1 MRTSIRATPSQYSR
15 REIETLLRRQS
26 SDFPSEASKSRP
38 ESIGQAYRAALS
50 SVTSSEDASRISP
63 TRSSIRA
70 AQHAAPRP
78 YSHGEIE
85 GLDFA
90 SEASKSRPESIG
102 QAYRASRASR
112 RLSCSE
118 DRRYNSSDVESAD
131 PEAMLT
137 PTKAR
142 GPSTPTTEALQRRR
156 VSHGEMLGLDFP
168 SEESKDKPDSS
179 RRLNRRPEGPKG
191 SEVASEAINTK
202 PERGR
207 RIRFG
212 ECSLIESSKC
222 LLVESGGEVV
232 GSFESTSRSPAA
244 QSRDADASPDL
255 SSPHWASFTGEPGL
269 ARERAAAHS
278 AAVTA
283 VHAAARRERA
293 VAAGRDS
300 TYATWQAY
308 LRGAQLP
315 RDSIEWV

>member
-1 MRTSIRATPSQYSR
+1 MRTSIRAAPSQYSR

-26 SDFPSEASKSRP
+26 SDFPSEPSKSRP

-50 SVTSSEDASRISP
+50 SVTSSEDTSRISP

-90 SEASKSRPESIG
+90 SEASKSRPESAG

-112 RLSCSE
+112 RLSRSE

-142 GPSTPTTEALQRRR
+142 GPSPPTTEALQRRR

-179 RRLNRRPEGPKG
+179 RRLHRRPEGTKG
-191 SEVASEAINTK
+191 SDHVASEAINGK

-212 ECSLIESSKC
+212 ECSLIESSQC
-222 LLVESGGEVV
+222 LLV
-232 GSFESTSRSPAA
+232 
-244 QSRDADASPDL
+244 
-255 SSPHWASFTGEPGL
+255 
-269 ARERAAAHS
+269 
-278 AAVTA
+278 
-283 VHAAARRERA
+283 
-293 VAAGRDS
+293 DS
-300 TYATWQAY
+300 Q
-308 LRGAQLP
+308 
-315 RDSIEWV
+315 VK